1 MDNLLR
7 LGVRYPVFK
16 AKNTKIAT
24 QIYSKLFGLE
34 TTTSIEMF
42 DALVIKN
49 SLSNDKGFVLVRTT
63 SPLSYSFLAT
73 TNCIHDALRLKNSGF
88 QCTEPPVSTALGL
101 ASKFQDEVG
110 NVIILLE
117 EREYS

>member
-1 MDNLLR
+1 MDNLVR

-16 AKNTKIAT
+16 AKNTNIAV
-24 QIYSKLFGLE
+24 QIYSQLFGLE
-34 TTTSIEMF
+34 NTTSVEMF

-49 SLSNDKGFVLVRTT
+49 SHASDNGFVLVRN
-63 SPLSYSFLAT
+63 SPTLSYSFLT
-73 TNCIHDALRLKNSGF
+73 TSNCIHHTLRLKNSGF
-88 QCTEPPVSTALGL
+88 SCTEPPISTTLGL
-101 ASKFQDEVG
+101 ASKFQDELG